1 MDWNK
6 MTKRE
11 LEFLDVSFAKRVAPM
26 RSHQNDT
33 YILYGHFDPAQ
44 LETVAPVKF
53 LTPLIG
59 ASR

>member
-6 MTKRE
+6 LKKRE
-11 LEFLDVSFAKRVAPM
+11 LDFLDVSFPKSVAPM

-53 LTPLIG
+53 LAPLIG
-59 ASR
+59 VSR